1 VTHEVIRIFG
11 TDYIYFDLVFLTIF
25 TALLA
30 VNKKRIPL
38 LAFILGGL
46 IIFII
51 DWVFWMQIFKIRTFS
66 LPPGFLSFLPEYW
79 AKTVFMFWFSMSY
92 GLMFAWIFLMFDK
105 QNKRAA
111 WTALL
116 FGGWLTIAFLSQV
129 LQINDNVIETVRLMK
144 SSRVKQIII
153 VVLGYGALFLLRY
166 KLKKILFLFLVGC
179 GIHFMMEFSLWVSG
193 IRPSSLD
200 LLLVNTLVESNMG
213 VPLLYI
219 FWDKTLTRS
228 KRLRV

>member
-116 FGGWLTIAFLSQV
+116 FGG
-129 LQINDNVIETVRLMK
+129 
-144 SSRVKQIII
+144 
-153 VVLGYGALFLLRY
+153 
-166 KLKKILFLFLVGC
+166 C